1 MLRLTPSLLD
11 SFRLYHTAS
20 FISLADMEGRIK
32 GEPVTQTPAMRL
44 GSAFHKVAE
53 GDIDDSGG
61 ASEDGV
67 GIPNGFT
74 RAAFYRADGLLFDVA
89 TTDDALAL
97 RGPGV
102 AEVWCSKPLP
112 TVPHRP
118 LLRGRADWISGATP
132 VEIKTKDKTLE
143 PDYYADSL
151 QWQCYLHMLDAE
163 ECRYLLV
170 QLEERVDGAW
180 WVKDADVLPLFR
192 YVGMEEKIVEWA
204 TRMMNFC
211 EARGLLHY
219 LDKEIR

>member
-53 GDIDDSGG
+53 GDIDLG
-61 ASEDGV
+61 AGEHDG
-67 GIPNGFT
+67 
-74 RAAFYRADGLLFDVA
+74 FYRADGLLFDVS

-102 AEVWCSKPLP
+102 AEVWCSKPLL
-112 TVPHRP
+112 TVPHQP

-192 YVGMEEKIVEWA
+192 YVGMEAKIVEWA
-204 TRMMNFC
+204 GRLMSFC
-211 EARGLLHY
+211 EQRNLLRY
-219 LDKEIR
+219 LEKE